1 MDRAVSRR
9 AVLGLLVGG
18 AGAGLLAACG
28 PTPAA
33 SGPTV
38 APNPPT
44 TAPNP
49 PTAAANPQAAAQ
61 APTAAVVTTPN
72 PVVPAA
78 GATSAPAAAGGTPT
92 PQPKSGGTLHYG
104 LASPLTSIWPT
115 FSGTEGTQD
124 IYDRLLT
131 YDTNLQPVAA
141 LVESWDLASDYK
153 SIKLNLRKGVP
164 FHNGREFTSDDV
176 KYTLERATDP
186 SKTSPLSLVGLTK
199 GWMAETPDKYT
210 AVFASD
216 QTRLSVFDLLTQLRV
231 GDKDTLEGPD
241 NKSKA
246 NGTGPFAMVDWTP
259 GESVTLTK
267 NKNYWQSGLPYLDG
281 YNVLFSRDGQAMIAS
296 LEAGASDFVNYPL
309 ASEAIR
315 LSKDPKYQMQ
325 AIYDVGSHYAIWMN
339 VAVPPLDNKLVRQAL
354 NYAID
359 RQRFID
365 TALGGLVGPP
375 MNLPW
380 PTYSPAYEASKNS
393 AYSFDLD
400 KAKSLLASAGVPGFE
415 TVITYATVGEV
426 TEFSTM
432 AQIYQADLA
441 KIGVNATLQP
451 LDNATWTDAA
461 VKASYQG
468 LAVGHPG
475 GFGAQDATS
484 GLQTGAFGIANT
496 FTNFSDPDYT
506 QTVQAA
512 AGETDATK
520 RQQLYSRI
528 NDIIL
533 DNCFTMPLCS
543 LLQVSLSTSQVHGI
557 VRDRSGGG
565 LTLTS
570 TWME

>member
-1 MDRAVSRR
+1 MVRRLSRR
-9 AVLGLLVGG
+9 ALLVLLVGG

-28 PTPAA
+28 PTP
-33 SGPTV
+33 V
-38 APNPPT
+38 AT
-44 TAPNP
+44 G
-49 PTAAANPQAAAQ
+49 PTAAPTPAPAQPAA
-61 APTAAVVTTPN
+61 AAVVTTPN
-72 PVVPAA
+72 PVAPPSSATSTTG
-78 GATSAPAAAGGTPT
+78 GATAALT

-131 YDTNLQPVAA
+131 YDSNLQPVPA
-141 LVESWDLASDYK
+141 LVESWDVASDYK
-153 SIKLNLRKGVP
+153 QIKLNLRKGVEY
-164 FHNGREFTSDDV
+164 HNGRELTSDDV
-176 KYTLERATDP
+176 KYTLERAMDP
-186 SKTSPLSLVGLTK
+186 TRTSPLSLVGLAK
-199 GWMAETPDKYT
+199 GWTAETPDKYT
-210 AVFASD
+210 AIVKSE
-216 QTRLSVFDLLTQLRV
+216 QVRLSVFDLLTQMRV

-380 PTYSPAYEASKNS
+380 PTYSPAYEATKNGT
-393 AYSFDLD
+393 YPFDLD
-400 KAKSLLASAGVPGFE
+400 KARSVLASAGVPGFD

-426 TEFSTM
+426 AEFSTM

-441 KIGVNATLQP
+441 KIGINATLQP

-461 VKASYQG
+461 VHASYQG

-496 FTNFSDPDYT
+496 FTNFNDPEYT

-512 AGETDATK
+512 AAETDAATRK
-520 RQQLYSRI
+520 QLYSKI
-528 NDIIL
+528 NDILL

-543 LLQVSLSTSQVHGI
+543 LLQVSLSNSKVHGI

>member
-1 MDRAVSRR
+1 MHRVLSRR
-9 AVLGLLVGG
+9 AALGLVIGATG
-18 AGAGLLAACG
+18 AGVLAACG
-28 PTPAA
+28 LAPAGTSPTN
-33 SGPTV
+33 V
-38 APNPPT
+38 ANPP
-44 TAPNP
+44 APTSP
-49 PTAAANPQAAAQ
+49 PTAASTADTASTENTVSAANTANPSNTPNSAAVAS
-61 APTAAVVTTPN
+61 APTR
-72 PVVPAA
+72 
-78 GATSAPAAAGGTPT
+78 
-92 PQPKSGGTLHYG
+92 QPKSGGTLRYG
-104 LASPLTSIWPT
+104 LASPLTSLWPT

-131 YDTNLQPVAA
+131 YDDNLQPVPA
-141 LVESWDLASDYK
+141 LIESWELASDYT
-153 SIKLNLRKGVP
+153 SIKLNLRKGVQY
-164 FHNGREFTSDDV
+164 HNGREFTSDDV

-199 GWMAETPDKYT
+199 GWTAETPDKYT
-210 AVFASD
+210 AIFSSD

-231 GDKDTLEGPD
+231 GDKDTLDGAD

-246 NGTGPFAMVDWTP
+246 NGTGPFVMTDWTP
-259 GESVTLTK
+259 GESVTLTR
-267 NKNYWQSGLPYLDG
+267 NKNYWRSGLPYLDG

-315 LSKDPKYQMQ
+315 LSKDPRYSMQ

-339 VAVPPLDNKLVRQAL
+339 VAVPPLDNKVVRQAL

-393 AYSFDLD
+393 TYLFDLD
-400 KAKSLLASAGVPGFE
+400 KARALLTSAGVTGFD

-441 KIGVNATLQP
+441 TIGVNATLQP

-461 VKASYQG
+461 VKAAYQG

-484 GLQTGAFGIANT
+484 GLQTGAFGVANT
-496 FTNFSDPDYT
+496 FTNFSSPEYT

-512 AGETDATK
+512 AAEIDPTA
-520 RQQLYSRI
+520 RRQLYSKI

-543 LLQVSLSTSQVHGI
+543 LLQVSLSTAKVHGI

>member
-1 MDRAVSRR
+1 MGRQLSRR
-9 AVLGLLVGG
+9 ALLGLVVGS
-18 AGAGLLAACG
+18 AAAGLLGACG
-28 PTPAA
+28 PTP
-33 SGPTV
+33 V
-38 APNPPT
+38 ATNPT
-44 TAPNP
+44 TAAPNQATAGAVAA
-49 PTAAANPQAAAQ
+49 PTSAPAQAA
-61 APTAAVVTTPN
+61 TAAVVTTPN
-72 PVVPAA
+72 PVAPPTS
-78 GATSAPAAAGGTPT
+78 ATSTTTAAPGAPT
-92 PQPKSGGTLHYG
+92 PPPKSGGTLHYG

-131 YDTNLQPVAA
+131 YDGNLQPVPA
-141 LVESWDLASDYK
+141 LVESWDVASNYK
-153 SIKLNLRKGVP
+153 QIKLNLRKGVQY
-164 FHNGREFTSDDV
+164 HNGREFTSDDV
-176 KYTLERATDP
+176 SYTLERAMDP
-186 SKTSPLSLVGLTK
+186 TRTSPLSLVGLAK
-199 GWMAETPDKYT
+199 GWAAEAPDKYT
-210 AVFASD
+210 AIIKSEQV
-216 QTRLSVFDLLTQLRV
+216 RLSVFDLLTQMRV
-231 GDKDTLEGPD
+231 GDKDTLDGPD
-241 NKSKA
+241 SKSKA

-339 VAVPPLDNKLVRQAL
+339 VAVRPLDNKLVRQAL

-365 TALGGLVGPP
+365 TALGSLVGPP

-380 PTYSPAYEASKNS
+380 PTYSPAYEATKNS
-393 AYSFDLD
+393 TYPFDLD
-400 KAKSLLASAGVPGFE
+400 RARSLLASAGAPSFD

-426 TEFSTM
+426 AEFSTM

-461 VKASYQG
+461 VHASYQG

-496 FTNFSDPDYT
+496 FTNFNDPDYT

-512 AGETDATK
+512 AAETDATRRK
-520 RQQLYSRI
+520 QLYSKI

-543 LLQVSLSTSQVHGI
+543 LLQVSLSNNKVHGI
-557 VRDRSGGG
+557 MRDRSGGG

>member
-1 MDRAVSRR
+1 MVSRLSRR
-9 AVLGLLVGG
+9 ALLGLLVVG
-18 AGAGLLAACG
+18 AGAGLLASCG
-28 PTPAA
+28 PLPVGT
-33 SGPTV
+33 S
-38 APNPPT
+38 
-44 TAPNP
+44 
-49 PTAAANPQAAAQ
+49 PTAAAPNQPSAAA
-61 APTAAVVTTPN
+61 TAAATSVRAQPAAATVVTTRN
-72 PVVPAA
+72 PVAPLSS
-78 GATSAPAAAGGTPT
+78 ATSTTGAAPPAHTP
-92 PQPKSGGTLHYG
+92 PPKSGGTLHYG

-124 IYDRLLT
+124 MYDRLLT
-131 YDTNLQPVAA
+131 YDSNLQPVPA
-141 LVESWDLASDYK
+141 LVESWDVASDYRQ
-153 SIKLNLRKGVP
+153 IKLNLRKGVQY
-164 FHNGREFTSDDV
+164 HNGREFTSDDV
-176 KYTLERATDP
+176 RYTLERATDP
-186 SKTSPLSLVGLTK
+186 TKTSPLSLVGLAK
-199 GWMAETPDKYT
+199 GWTAETPDKYT
-210 AVFASD
+210 AFIKSEQV
-216 QTRLSVFDLLTQLRV
+216 RLSVFDLLTQMRV

-246 NGTGPFAMVDWTP
+246 NGTGPFAMLDWTP
-259 GESVTLTK
+259 GESVTLTR
-267 NKNYWQSGLPYLDG
+267 NTNYWQSGLPYLDG
-281 YNVLFSRDGQAMIAS
+281 FNVLFSRDGQAMIAS

-354 NYAID
+354 NYTVD

-365 TALGGLVGPP
+365 TALGSLVGPP

-380 PTYSPAYEASKNS
+380 PTYSPAYEASKNNT
-393 AYSFDLD
+393 YPFDLD
-400 KAKSLLASAGVPGFE
+400 KARSLLASAGVPGFD

-426 TEFSTM
+426 AEFSTM

-441 KIGVNATLQP
+441 KIGVNASLQP

-461 VKASYQG
+461 VHASYQG

-496 FTNFSDPDYT
+496 FTNFNEPEYA

-512 AGETDATK
+512 AAETDATSRK
-520 RQQLYSRI
+520 QLYSTI

-543 LLQVSLSTSQVHGI
+543 LLQVSLSNSKVHGI

>member
-1 MDRAVSRR
+1 LRWVDNQLSRR

-18 AGAGLLAACG
+18 AGASLLAACG
-28 PTPAA
+28 PAPATP
-33 SGPTV
+33 GPTS
-38 APNPPT
+38 APNPPPVVAT
-44 TAPNP
+44 SA
-49 PTAAANPQAAAQ
+49 PQAAA
-61 APTAAVVTTPN
+61 P
-72 PVVPAA
+72 
-78 GATSAPAAAGGTPT
+78 TSAPAQPPTATVVTVPNAAAPT

-141 LVESWDLASDYK
+141 LVESWDLAGDYK
-153 SIKLNLRKGVP
+153 SIKLNLRRGVQ
-164 FHNGREFTSDDV
+164 FHDGREFTSDDV
-176 KYTLERATDP
+176 QYTLERATDP
-186 SKTSPLSLVGLTK
+186 AKTSPLSLVGLTR
-199 GWMAETPDKYT
+199 GWTAETPDKYT
-210 AVFASD
+210 AIFRSD
-216 QTRLSVFDLLTQLRV
+216 QTRLGVFDLLTQLRV
-231 GDKDTLEGPD
+231 GDKNTLEGPD
-241 NKSKA
+241 SKSKA

-259 GESVTLTK
+259 GESVTLTR
-267 NKNYWQSGLPYLDG
+267 NKSYWQSGLPYLDG

-315 LSKDPKYQMQ
+315 LSTDPKYSMQ

-339 VAVPPLDNKLVRQAL
+339 VAVPPLDNKVVRQAL

-393 AYSFDLD
+393 RYPFDLD
-400 KAKSLLASAGVPGFE
+400 KAKALLASAGVPGFD

-426 TEFSTM
+426 AEFSTM

-441 KIGVNATLQP
+441 KIGINATLQP

-475 GFGAQDATS
+475 GFGARDATS

-496 FTNFSDPDYT
+496 FTNFNDPDYT

-512 AGETDATK
+512 AAEIDTTK
-520 RQQLYSRI
+520 RQQLYSKI
-528 NDIIL
+528 NDILL

-543 LLQVSLSTSQVHGI
+543 LLQVSLSTSKVHGI

-565 LTLTS
+565 LTLTT

>member
-1 MDRAVSRR
+1 M
-9 AVLGLLVGG
+9 GG

-28 PTPAA
+28 QAPAA
-33 SGPTV
+33 TPP
-38 APNPPT
+38 AP
-44 TAPNP
+44 
-49 PTAAANPQAAAQ
+49 AATQPAATQPAATQ
-61 APTAAVVTTPN
+61 PAVVNTPN
-72 PVVPAA
+72 PLAPT
-78 GATSAPAAAGGTPT
+78 GAPT
-92 PQPKSGGTLHYG
+92 QQPKSGGTLHYG

-124 IYDRLLT
+124 LYDRLLT
-131 YDTNLQPVAA
+131 YDTNLQPVPA
-141 LVESWDLASDYK
+141 LVEGWDVASDYK
-153 SIKLNLRKGVP
+153 QIKLNLRKGV
-164 FHNGREFTSDDV
+164 HYHDGREFTSDDV

-186 SKTSPLSLVGLTK
+186 TKTSPLSLVGLTK
-199 GWMAETPDKYT
+199 GWTADTPDKYT
-210 AVFASD
+210 AIFKSE
-216 QTRLSVFDLLTQLRV
+216 QGRLSVFDLLTQMRV
-231 GDKDTLEGPD
+231 GDKNTLEGPD

-246 NGTGPFAMVDWTP
+246 NGTGPFLLVDWTP
-259 GESVTLTK
+259 GESVTLAK
-267 NKNYWQSGLPYLDG
+267 NKNYWQSGVPYLDG
-281 YNVLFSRDGQAMIAS
+281 YNVLFSRDGQAMIAT

-309 ASEAIR
+309 ASDAIR

-393 AYSFDLD
+393 TYPFDLD
-400 KAKSLLASAGVPGFE
+400 KARSLLASAGASTFD
-415 TVITYATVGEV
+415 TVINYATVGEV
-426 TEFSTM
+426 AEFSTM
-432 AQIYQADLA
+432 AQIYAADLA
-441 KIGVNATLQP
+441 RIGVNATIQP

-461 VKASYQG
+461 VKATYKG

-496 FTNFSDPDYT
+496 FTNFNDPQYT
-506 QTVQAA
+506 QTVMAA
-512 AGETDATK
+512 AAEVDATK
-520 RQQLYSRI
+520 RKQLYSQI
-528 NDIIL
+528 NDILL

-543 LLQVSLSTSQVHGI
+543 LLQVSLSTSKVHGI

-565 LTLTS
+565 LSLTNV
-570 TWME
+570 WME